1 MPRKKKKR
9 KRPNPKMLAIGFV
22 LMGLFIGELLF
33 YTWCRVQYVQIK
45 YVISKATR
53 RQHQLIAL
61 QDNLKV
67 EQADLKSPQRIA
79 TIARDRLGLIKPTS
93 KQMVMIP

>member
-1 MPRKKKKR
+1 
-9 KRPNPKMLAIGFV
+9 MLVLGLV
-22 LMGLFIGELLF
+22 LMALFIGELLF

-45 YVISKATR
+45 YEISKATR
-53 RQHQLIAL
+53 RQQQLIAM

-67 EQADLKSPQRIA
+67 EQANLRSPQRIA
-79 TIARDRLGLIKPTS
+79 TIARDQLGLIKPTS